1 MDYAGPGW
9 QPWLSS
15 TQMDRL
21 DRAQNKCSTPIEA
34 VHLEANVQSYQTTS
48 RRLTAISWE
57 KAKRAPKNHPR
68 EVASRPGPP
77 HRLARSNWRE
87 QAKRTADQ
95 LPEELENREVLSVE
109 APPPWIEERQRW
121 TAFPKPMGENRSDN
135 SVEKAVNTINDNC
148 PEFVIYTDG
157 SAAEG
162 TRDGGSAV
170 VVTTGDPREPEVVQ
184 AIKIRGRTLTSS

>member
-1 MDYAGPGW
+1 MEFKANPKFLGVTMDKTLSFQQHVDAVVKTVEARCKATAVLGASDFGWMTEQLRKVFLATQKSVMDYAGPGW

-95 LPEELENREVLSVE
+95 LPEELEKREVLSVE
-109 APPPWIEERQRW
+109 APPL
-121 TAFPKPMGENRSDN
+121 G
-135 SVEKAVNTINDNC
+135 
-148 PEFVIYTDG
+148 
-157 SAAEG
+157 
-162 TRDGGSAV
+162 
-170 VVTTGDPREPEVVQ
+170 
-184 AIKIRGRTLTSS
+184 